1 MATVTGV
8 KRALA
13 HQAVHANFGTQPAE
27 SVFTT
32 NMHGGTLDTGNLSLG
47 QLDNLRIKAVLV
59 RPAQIHA
66 QQDIGPVLR
75 FGTTGAGL
83 NIQVA
88 VVGVHIA
95 TEHAAEFEL
104 LQRFLQSLQL
114 SYHIINRA
122 LVILFGCH
130 FEQLAGVSKA
140 TTHLIKGADNLGQL
154 GALAPQV
161 LGTLGFIPDA
171 RVFQLA
177 LYFGQ
182 TITFV
187 IVVKDTP

>member
-1 MATVTGV
+1 
-8 KRALA
+8 
-13 HQAVHANFGTQPAE
+13 
-27 SVFTT
+27 
-32 NMHGGTLDTGNLSLG
+32 
-47 QLDNLRIKAVLV
+47 
-59 RPAQIHA
+59 
-66 QQDIGPVLR
+66 
-75 FGTTGAGL
+75 
-83 NIQVA
+83 
-88 VVGVHIA
+88 
-95 TEHAAEFEL
+95 
-104 LQRFLQSLQL
+104 LQSLQL

-140 TTHLIKGADNLGQL
+140 ATHLIKGADNLGQL